1 MCACVRACVCVF
13 LCLSVFDDGDEKTLR
28 RTSLCLKG
36 ERHFAESE
44 VNVSHRQR
52 DYFPSLYP
60 STRVKSFLF
69 EWRQTLHTWSW
80 YTSLQK
86 NFDWHLTVETFQPEE
101 GVADAGQT
109 NKRLKTHFIFKTRSL
124 SMNCL
129 KMLSS
134 LPLSCPQTL
143 DQLPLTNPEHFG
155 TPVIGK
161 KSNRGGR
168 RSSQA
173 V

>member
-1 MCACVRACVCVF
+1 MSFPV
-13 LCLSVFDDGDEKTLR
+13 CLSVFDDGDEKTLR

-44 VNVSHRQR
+44 VSEAAGGTT
-52 DYFPSLYP
+52 PLYP
-60 STRVKSFLF
+60 STPDL
-69 EWRQTLHTWSW
+69 
-80 YTSLQK
+80 TS
-86 NFDWHLTVETFQPEE
+86 
-101 GVADAGQT
+101 
-109 NKRLKTHFIFKTRSL
+109 
-124 SMNCL
+124 
-129 KMLSS
+129 SS
-134 LPLSCPQTL
+134 CPRPQTL

>member
-1 MCACVRACVCVF
+1 MVPVGMHVLHGQNNLGCIWPLRGSTPNVLTALCV
-13 LCLSVFDDGDEKTLR
+13 LVFDDGDEKTLR

-44 VNVSHRQR
+44 
-52 DYFPSLYP
+52 
-60 STRVKSFLF
+60 
-69 EWRQTLHTWSW
+69 
-80 YTSLQK
+80 
-86 NFDWHLTVETFQPEE
+86 
-101 GVADAGQT
+101 
-109 NKRLKTHFIFKTRSL
+109 
-124 SMNCL
+124 
-129 KMLSS
+129 
-134 LPLSCPQTL
+134 TL

-173 V
+173 VADEENDTSSSEEEEDDKKRLSDELLGQICSIENVEDSADWFMALVNIRS